1 MTTKHRLPLE
11 KSKWF
16 VFNRETSEYLKYGF
30 PTKQTAFT
38 EAVKLNEAKGRVV
51 FAVSPKGPERPK
63 PSTRRPKLKLI
74 QGGLPE

>member
-30 PTKQTAFT
+30 PSKQTAFT

-63 PSTRRPKLKLI
+63 VKLRLI
-74 QGGLPE
+74 KGGA